1 MNIKRVC
8 ALYFSPTGGTE
19 QIARFAA
26 AELAQRLG
34 AEVEAIDFTRPE
46 NREREYRFSSE
57 DLVLV
62 AAPVY
67 AVSYTHLTLP
77 TIYSV

>member
-34 AEVEAIDFTRPE
+34 AEVEAIDFTRPD
-46 NREREYRFSSE
+46 RK
-57 DLVLV
+57 
-62 AAPVY
+62 
-67 AVSYTHLTLP
+67 
-77 TIYSV
+77 SVV